1 VKEGKVMEDDNT
13 KSLDLLGIK
22 PLADSLK
29 ISIQAVVDGVSAFLS
44 RICLPAAEEFGLSI
58 KDRVHLWRESNK
70 VILLYKAEQKLNKF
84 SSEKGK
90 HTHPRIV
97 GEILNHGS
105 WVEKEDIQNMWA
117 GLLASSCTE
126 DGQDDSNLIFIS
138 ILRQL
143 TSLQASLL
151 NYCCENSKKMLSGA
165 GWITA
170 EEELIVSLKKLHE
183 ITGCEDFHRLDRE
196 LDHLRSLELIGIGL
210 GSGGFS
216 QDSTD
221 ADITPSGLA
230 LQMYV
235 RCQGY
240 IGPPNEYFCIEKSK
254 RNSEN

>member
-151 NYCCENSKKMLSGA
+151 NYCCENSKR
-165 GWITA
+165 
-170 EEELIVSLKKLHE
+170 V
-183 ITGCEDFHRLDRE
+183 
-196 LDHLRSLELIGIGL
+196 
-210 GSGGFS
+210 
-216 QDSTD
+216 
-221 ADITPSGLA
+221 
-230 LQMYV
+230 
-235 RCQGY
+235 
-240 IGPPNEYFCIEKSK
+240 
-254 RNSEN
+254 